1 MKNFI
6 HYESKITV
14 IFLVLIVR
22 KNISERKTYHMIGTL
37 QNPNGIILN
46 CQSIQKNNLLFIF
59 FNKHFKD

>member
-22 KNISERKTYHMIGTL
+22 KNISERKTYHMIRTL